1 VAAEPGTII
10 VLNGAA
16 GAGKSSIVRAY
27 QALAEEPHLDA
38 GLDRFL
44 RMLPPRFLETDA
56 WPDVMGQHDRPG
68 ATGRR
73 LASAMHRAIGAI
85 ATSGMSVVADHV
97 VVERGW
103 LADMAEAFERLPAYL
118 VGVVCPREVLEERE
132 RARDDRQATIGEAAR
147 QAPIVHTGAAYDLEV
162 DTSRLSAED
171 AAQRIRAHVQSWPPR
186 AFRLLRLFEGAPDFC
201 RRLISEPS
209 RASWDDFL
217 AGAQTVALAM
227 PEQEQVELL
236 NAHPRIGAAPSSVS
250 ALSYHEQG
258 YDRDPATA
266 QLQERLGR
274 LNDEYE
280 RRFGFRFV
288 IFVAGR
294 SRTDIADVM
303 ERHLDAERS
312 EELRRGL
319 GDVIAIARDRAARS
333 DRHELGES
341 AARIRAV
348 IESEEALSQ

>member
-1 VAAEPGTII
+1 MAAEPGTII

-27 QALAEEPHLDA
+27 QTLAEEPHLDA

-44 RMLPPRFLETDA
+44 RMLPPRFLEGNA
-56 WPDVMGQHDRPG
+56 WQDVMGQHDGPG
-68 ATGRR
+68 ETGRR
-73 LASAMHRAIGAI
+73 LASVMHRAIGAI
-85 ATSGMSVVADHV
+85 AAGGMSVLADHV
-97 VVERGW
+97 VVERAW
-103 LADMAEAFERLPAYL
+103 LGDMAEAFERLPAYL
-118 VGVVCPREVLEERE
+118 VGVTCPQDVLEERE
-132 RARDDRQATIGEAAR
+132 RTRGDRQATIGEAAR
-147 QAPIVHTGAAYDLEV
+147 QAPIVHAAAAYDLEV

-171 AAQRIRAHVQSWPPR
+171 AAQRIRAHIQSWPPR

-201 RRLISEPS
+201 RRLVSEPS
-209 RASWDDFL
+209 SASWDDFL
-217 AGAQTVALAM
+217 ADARTVALAM
-227 PEQEQVELL
+227 PEDEQVELL

-250 ALSYHEQG
+250 ALSYSEQG

-266 QLQERLGR
+266 QLQERLNR
-274 LNDEYE
+274 LNDSYE

-294 SRTDIADVM
+294 SRIDIADVM

-319 GDVIAIARDRAARS
+319 GDVIAIARDRAQS
-333 DRHELGES
+333 
-341 AARIRAV
+341 
-348 IESEEALSQ
+348 SEQEALSQ